1 MQVERKGCAKKNKT
15 LRFLLKLG
23 HNDDQFVIWRRSVG
37 GTDWGGKQEV
47 EH

>member
-1 MQVERKGCAKKNKT
+1 MQVERKGCAKERKT

-23 HNDDQFVIWRRSVG
+23 HDDQFVVWRRSVG
-37 GTDWGGKQEV
+37 GTDWEGKQEV